1 MRTSAYRYQKI
12 KNAARR
18 LMLAGNM
25 ERYMHAL
32 RLMSGLR
39 PEVGASLT

>member
-1 MRTSAYRYQKI
+1 MKTTAYRYQKI

-18 LMLAGNM
+18 LMLAGDV

-39 PEVGASLT
+39 PELVANR